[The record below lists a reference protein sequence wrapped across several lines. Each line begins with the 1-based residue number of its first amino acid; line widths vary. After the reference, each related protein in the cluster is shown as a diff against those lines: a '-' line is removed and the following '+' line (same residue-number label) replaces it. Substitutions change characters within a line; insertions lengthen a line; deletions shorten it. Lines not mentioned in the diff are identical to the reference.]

1 LTLLE
6 EMTLAA
12 PTKFLLPDKTIESL
26 DAFIATGGGEGLKK
40 ALKMTPD
47 EILGEVKKAGLRGRG
62 GAGFPTAIK
71 WTTIAHSPCPTRYL
85 VCNAAEG
92 EPGTFKDRTMIRRNP
107 YQLLEGIQIAARVI
121 SAKKCFIG
129 MKTSFEREYRRLS
142 GAIDEMTAHG
152 MIHTPVQI
160 VRGPEDYLLGEERA
174 LLEVVEGKEAMPR
187 EADNPPYQI
196 GLFTRTMFDVYEPNP
211 TDVNNAETLSNV
223 GHILREGADWFRS
236 MGTAD
241 TPGTMVFTVCGDVQ
255 TPGVYELPMGTP
267 LRELIEVWGGGT
279 RPGRKVKAIYSGVTN
294 PVITADSLDTPLD
307 FGSMRKIGAGLGSG
321 GYIIYDDSTC
331 MVRVAH
337 RYAEFLWLE
346 SCGQC
351 SSCKDGGHTATIHL
365 RKLVEGRGDSVD
377 VATAVQAA
385 VKAPS
390 GTRCFLPSELAN
402 IVPST
407 VNAFPEEFSAHYNR
421 GCRDHAD
428 ITVPKIADFD
438 ESARNFI
445 YTHGRTTP

>member
-1 LTLLE
+1 
-6 EMTLAA
+6 MAA
-12 PTKFLLPDKTIESL
+12 PTGFLLAPKPLASL
-26 DAFIATGGGEGLKK
+26 DEYIAIGGGKGLSR
-40 ALKMTPD
+40 ALTMTSAD
-47 EILGEVKKAGLRGRG
+47 IIAEVKKAGLRGRG

-71 WTTIAHSPCPTRYL
+71 WTTISHSSCPTRYM

-107 YQLLEGIQIAARVI
+107 YQLIEGIQVAALAI
-121 SAKKCFIG
+121 NAKKCFIG
-129 MKTSFEREYRRLS
+129 MKTSFEREYLRLS
-142 GAIDEMTAHG
+142 GAIEEMSARG
-152 MIHTPVQI
+152 LIHTPVQI

-174 LLEVVEGKEAMPR
+174 LLEVIEGKEAMPR

-223 GHILREGADWFRS
+223 GHILREGPEWFRS

-241 TPGTMVFTVCGDVQ
+241 TPGTMVFTICGDVR

-267 LRELIEVWGGGT
+267 LRELVEVHGGGT

-294 PVITADSLDTPLD
+294 PVITADHLDTPLD
-307 FGSMRKIGAGLGSG
+307 FGSMRTIGAGLGSG
-321 GYIIYDDSTC
+321 GYIVYDDSTC
-331 MVRVAH
+331 MVRVAY

-365 RKLVEGRGDSVD
+365 RKLVEGSGNSVD
-377 VATAVQAA
+377 LAAAIQAA

-407 VNAFPEEFSAHYNR
+407 ADAYRDEFVGHFNR
-421 GCRDHAD
+421 GCQGHAE
-428 ITVPKIADFD
+428 ITVPKIADYD

>member
-1 LTLLE
+1 
-6 EMTLAA
+6 MTLAA
-12 PTKFLLPDKTIESL
+12 PKKFLLPDHIIETL
-26 DAFIATGGGEGLKK
+26 DAYLATGGGEGLKK

-47 EILGEVKKAGLRGRG
+47 EVLNEVKKAGLRGRG

-71 WTTIAHSPCPTRYL
+71 WTTISHSPCPTRYL

-107 YQLLEGIQIAARVI
+107 YQLLEGIQIAAHVI
-121 SAKKCFIG
+121 TAKKCFIG

-142 GAIDEMTAHG
+142 GAIEEMTARG

-223 GHILREGADWFRS
+223 GHILREGPDWFRS

-255 TPGVYELPMGTP
+255 TPCVVELPMGTP
-267 LRELIEVWGGGT
+267 LRELIEVCGGGT

-294 PVITADSLDTPLD
+294 PVITAASLDTPLD

-351 SSCKDGGHTATIHL
+351 TSCKDGGHTATIHL
-365 RKLVEGRGDSVD
+365 RKLVEGTGNSVD
-377 VATAVQAA
+377 VAAAVQAA

-407 VNAFPEEFSAHYNR
+407 VNAFPDEFAAHYDR

-428 ITVPKIADFD
+428 IAVPKIADYD

>member
-1 LTLLE
+1 
-6 EMTLAA
+6 MAA
-12 PTKFLLPDKTIESL
+12 PQKFLLPDKSIDTL
-26 DAFIATGGGEGLKK
+26 DAYLALGGGEGLKK
-40 ALKMTPD
+40 ALAMSPD
-47 EILGEVKKAGLRGRG
+47 EVIAEVKAAHLRGRG
-62 GAGFPTAIK
+62 GAGFPTAMK

-107 YQLLEGIQIAARVI
+107 YQLLEGIQIAARAI
-121 SAKKCFIG
+121 TAKKCFVG
-129 MKTSFEREYRRLS
+129 MKTSFEREYFRLT
-142 GAIDEMTAHG
+142 GAIEEMTARG
-152 MIHTPVQI
+152 LIHTPVQV

-174 LLEVVEGKEAMPR
+174 LLEVIEGKEAMPR

-223 GHILREGADWFRS
+223 PHILREGHDWFRS
-236 MGTAD
+236 IGIPG
-241 TPGTMVFTVCGDVQ
+241 TPGTMVFTICGDVQ

-267 LRELIEVWGGGT
+267 LRELVEVWGGGT
-279 RPGRKVKAIYSGVTN
+279 KPGRKVKAIYSGVTN
-294 PVITADSLDTPLD
+294 PVITAEFLDTPLD
-307 FGSMRKIGAGLGSG
+307 FDSMKKINAGLGSG
-321 GYIIYDDSTC
+321 GYIVYDDATC

-351 SSCKDGGHTATIHL
+351 TSCKDGGHTATIHL
-365 RKLVEGRGDSVD
+365 RKLVEGSGDSVD
-377 VATAVQAA
+377 VAAAVQAA

-407 VNAFPEEFSAHYNR
+407 VEAYSDEFVAHYRR
-421 GCRDHAD
+421 GCGDHAD
-428 ITVPKIADFD
+428 IKVPKIADYD
-438 ESARNFI
+438 ETAKQFI

>member
-1 LTLLE
+1 LP
-6 EMTLAA
+6 A
-12 PTKFLLPDKTIESL
+12 PTKFLLPEKPVTTL
-26 DAFIATGGGEGLKK
+26 DEFIARGGGEGLKR
-40 ALKMTPD
+40 AMKMSSA
-47 EILGEVKKAGLRGRG
+47 EIITEVKTANLRGRG

-107 YQLLEGIQIAARVI
+107 YQLVEGIQVAARAI
-121 SAKKCFIG
+121 TAKRCFVG
-129 MKTSFEREYRRLS
+129 MKTSFEREYLRLT
-142 GAIDEMTAHG
+142 GAIEEMAARG
-152 MIHTPVQI
+152 MIHTPVQV

-174 LLEVVEGKEAMPR
+174 LLEVIEGKEAMPR
-187 EADNPPYQI
+187 EADNPPYQL
-196 GLFTRTMFDVYEPNP
+196 GLFTRTMYDVYEPNP

-223 GHILREGADWFRS
+223 GHILREGHDWFRS

-267 LRELIEVWGGGT
+267 LRELVEVWGGGPK
-279 RPGRKVKAIYSGVTN
+279 PGRKVKAIYSGVTN
-294 PVITADSLDTPLD
+294 PVITADHLDTPLD

-321 GYIIYDDSTC
+321 GYIVYDDATC

-351 SSCKDGGHTATIHL
+351 SSCKDGGHTATVHL
-365 RKLVEGRGDSVD
+365 RKLVEGTGDSVD
-377 VATAVQAA
+377 LAVALQAA
-385 VKAPS
+385 IKAPS
-390 GTRCFLPSELAN
+390 GTRCFLPTELSN

-407 VNAFPEEFSAHYNR
+407 VNAYNDEFVAHYRR

-428 ITVPKIADFD
+428 IMVPKIADYD
-438 ESARNFI
+438 ESARQFV